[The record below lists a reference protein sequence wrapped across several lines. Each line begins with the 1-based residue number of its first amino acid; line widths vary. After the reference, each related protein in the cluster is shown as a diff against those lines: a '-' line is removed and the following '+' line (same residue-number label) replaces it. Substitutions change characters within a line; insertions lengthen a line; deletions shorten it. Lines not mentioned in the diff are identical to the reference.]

1 MRRFAM
7 VTAALALLLAG
18 GGSAGAT
25 TTTVS
30 GTVSG
35 NTVIFPS
42 CLPLGVPCHM
52 NGQGSFNGTN
62 GDPYIAGYLTDLNL
76 SSYTPN
82 NPTACAS
89 VSGRFDFAEGVTS
102 PVPPP
107 PTGFLQATLDPSA
120 STACL
125 AANVFTMHLTGPVA
139 GVGAGPLDTA
149 VGTLTVD
156 GTFTSNPFGL
166 TVDSG
171 TFALTYTVPDRATSL
186 ALSPVSAENTAGT
199 QHCVTATAVTAANAP
214 ADDLP
219 IGFSVSGANG
229 ASGTVST
236 GSSGQAEFCY
246 TGTNVGSDA
255 ISAYADNN
263 RNGVQDPPEPT
274 AQATKVWVPA
284 PPPLPTD
291 PEQCKKNGWLQYRV
305 FKNQGDCVSFVA
317 THGRNQAAGA

>member
-1 MRRFAM
+1 MRPF
-7 VTAALALLLAG
+7 VLLAAVLAFLVG
-18 GGSAGAT
+18 GGSAEAA

-30 GTVSG
+30 GSFSG
-35 NTVIFPS
+35 NTVIFPT

-52 NGQGSFNGTN
+52 NGQGSFNGTTTN

-156 GTFTSNPFGL
+156 GTFTTNRFGQ

-171 TFALTYTVPDRATSL
+171 TFALTYTVPDRAASL
-186 ALSPVSAENTAGT
+186 ALSPASAENPTGT

-246 TGTNVGSDA
+246 TGTNVGSDV

-274 AQATKVWVPA
+274 AQATKTWVPA
-284 PPPLPTD
+284 LPTD
-291 PEQCKKNGWLQYRV
+291 QDQCKKGGWQTYGV

-317 THGRNQAAGA
+317 THGRNQPAGA